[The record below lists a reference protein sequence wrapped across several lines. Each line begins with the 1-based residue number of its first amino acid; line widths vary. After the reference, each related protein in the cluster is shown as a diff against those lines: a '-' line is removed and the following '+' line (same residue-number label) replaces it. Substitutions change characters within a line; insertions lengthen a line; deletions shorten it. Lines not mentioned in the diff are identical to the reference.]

1 MRACSPFLLILCAAA
16 LPSGREVALTQQ
28 PGSGLEHQAA
38 KLMASDIHAARKAH
52 ETPLLLVGSAPIGE
66 GKTALFVQVQSAVL
80 CGSAGCSTSVFLP
93 SAHGWKRVLD
103 SVSGPIEV
111 GTAMHDGMHDLIVDA
126 RDRWVW
132 AGQAY
137 RDTLPVPRALPIKP

>member
-1 MRACSPFLLILCAAA
+1 MRAHRLFLLILCAAA
-16 LPSGREVALTQQ
+16 LPAGSRVALTQQ
-28 PGSGLEHQAA
+28 PGSALERQAA
-38 KLMASDIHAARKAH
+38 KLMESDIRAARKAH
-52 ETPLLLVGSAPIGE
+52 ETPLLLVGSAPIGA
-66 GKTALFVQVQSAVL
+66 GKTGLFVQVQSAVL

-93 SAHGWKRVLD
+93 NGHGWKRVLD

-111 GTAMHDGMHDLIVDA
+111 GTAMHGGMHDLIVDA

-137 RDTLPVPRALPIKP
+137 RYTLPVPQSVPIKP